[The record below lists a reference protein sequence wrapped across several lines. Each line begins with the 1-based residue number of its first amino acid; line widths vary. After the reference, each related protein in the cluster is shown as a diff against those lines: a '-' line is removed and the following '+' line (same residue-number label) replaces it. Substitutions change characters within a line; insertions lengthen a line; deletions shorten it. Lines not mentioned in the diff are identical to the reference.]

1 METETYRNHSIPTKH
16 NEAIFINDEE
26 KFKPIQTV
34 EAVDEFCP

>member
-26 KFKPIQTV
+26 KFKPINLV
-34 EAVDEFCP
+34 EEEDYFGP